1 MEKQDYEIRLATLN
15 ERNRIAREIHDSV
28 GHMLSRS
35 ILQTGALLAIN
46 RDDRVNEHLLGLK
59 DTLSQAMDSIRES
72 VHDLHDDS
80 VDLSV
85 QITALIKKFAFCPV
99 TLDYDMESDVV
110 KEVKY
115 CFLAVVKEALNNIMK
130 HSNATKASITLREHP
145 ALYQLIIRD
154 NGTTAS
160 QPRQSDGLGLHN
172 MAERVEALGGHF
184 RVTFQDGVTLFL
196 SIPKEVRHGNPDR
209 G

>member
-1 MEKQDYEIRLATLN
+1 M
-15 ERNRIAREIHDSV
+15 
-28 GHMLSRS
+28 
-35 ILQTGALLAIN
+35 
-46 RDDRVNEHLLGLK
+46 
-59 DTLSQAMDSIRES
+59 
-72 VHDLHDDS
+72 
-80 VDLSV
+80 DLSV

-130 HSNATKASITLREHP
+130 HSNATKASITYVMHP
-145 ALYQLIIRD
+145 PFISSSSGITAQLPPSPGNR
-154 NGTTAS
+154 TVWAS
-160 QPRQSDGLGLHN
+160 QYGRAGGG
-172 MAERVEALGGHF
+172 AGRAL